1 MIYMA
6 TSSISAATSS
16 AFSAATSNLN
26 KSTTDTD
33 KTTSSKSSL
42 TKATDAS
49 IKNNLGKYTGVT
61 LDVID
66 QLIEADPLSTRKS
79 SDEDLI
85 KNLNEQ
91 TTAWKNIS
99 SSLSDLKTALNYLKD
114 DDQYY
119 TKATSSSNQNVATIS
134 ASTES
139 GIGSYSIKVSQLAT
153 SMKISGGIPAALGTT
168 DADSSQKLN
177 LTGSLNL
184 TSSVGTATLNVNE
197 SQNINDIA
205 TAINKLTVTVKDDKG
220 KDVVKSLGIT
230 ATVVANHL
238 ILRSVATGKDNT
250 ISVSST
256 DGTADSLGLGSQ
268 AHSVAGQ
275 DAVYNID
282 GYDLTSASNTIT
294 NAINGATVTLT
305 GLSAK
310 ETDGTLAD
318 TTLNVTHDTTYL
330 EAAVENFVN
339 KYNATMK
346 YLNDYTKIDTSTD
359 NLDEKQN
366 GVLEDD
372 SAASR
377 LKSELARLA
386 VSLGVDTDSKTGQ
399 KIDTGMTSSK
409 LGISVDRDG
418 IMSIDAEKLTK
429 AIDSGNG
436 IETIKNFFYNTTG
449 RISKEEHGYVTGFLE
464 TIKAYNEPDYVK
476 NTKGIINDKLEMY
489 SKQIKDLNSD
499 VTDLETRLATKR
511 ESLINQYS
519 AVDAA
524 MEKAEAMLKQIDDW
538 FKTDDN
544 NK

>member
-16 AFSAATSNLN
+16 TFSAATSNLN

-33 KTTSSKSSL
+33 KTTSKSSL
-42 TKATDAS
+42 TKASDAG

-119 TKATSSSNQNVATIS
+119 TKATSSSNQSVATIS
-134 ASTES
+134 ASTAS
-139 GIGSYSIKVSQLAT
+139 GIGTYSIKVSQLAT
-153 SMKISGGIPAALGTT
+153 AMKIYGGVPAALGTT

-184 TSSVGTATLNVNE
+184 TSSVGTATLNIND

-205 TAINKLTVTVKDDKG
+205 TAINKLTVTVQDDKG
-220 KDVVKSLGIT
+220 NDVVKSLGIT

-238 ILRSVATGKDNT
+238 VLSSVATGKDNT

-282 GYDLTSASNTIT
+282 GYDLTSASNTIN

-310 ETDGTLAD
+310 EADGTLAD

-346 YLNDYTKIDTSTD
+346 YLNEYTKIDTSTED
-359 NLDEKQN
+359 LDEKQN

-386 VSLGVDTDSKTGQ
+386 VSLGVDTNSKTGE
-399 KIDTGMTSSK
+399 KINSGLTSGQ

-418 IMSIDAEKLTK
+418 IMSIDAEKLAK
-429 AIDSGNG
+429 AIDNGNG

-449 RISKEEHGYVTGFLE
+449 RISKEEHGYVTGFLA
-464 TIKAYNEPDYVK
+464 TIKTYTEPDYVK

-499 VTDLETRLATKR
+499 VTDLETRLAEKR
-511 ESLINQYS
+511 ENLINQYS

>member
-33 KTTSSKSSL
+33 KTTSKSSL

-99 SSLSDLKTALNYLKD
+99 ASLSDLKTALNYLKD

-153 SMKISGGIPAALGTT
+153 SMKISGGIPAVLGTT

-184 TSSVGTATLNVNE
+184 TSSVGTATLNIND

-294 NAINGATVTLT
+294 NAINGATITLT

-310 ETDGTLAD
+310 EADGTLAD

-464 TIKAYNEPDYVK
+464 TITAYNEPDYVK

>member
-1 MIYMA
+1 MA

-33 KTTSSKSSL
+33 KTTSKSSL

-99 SSLSDLKTALNYLKD
+99 ASLSDLKTALNYLKD

-153 SMKISGGIPAALGTT
+153 SMKISGGIPAVLGTT

-184 TSSVGTATLNVNE
+184 TSSVGTATLNIND

-310 ETDGTLAD
+310 EADGTLAD

>member
-1 MIYMA
+1 M
-6 TSSISAATSS
+6 
-16 AFSAATSNLN
+16 
-26 KSTTDTD
+26 
-33 KTTSSKSSL
+33 
-42 TKATDAS
+42 
-49 IKNNLGKYTGVT
+49 
-61 LDVID
+61 
-66 QLIEADPLSTRKS
+66 IEADPLSTRKS

-99 SSLSDLKTALNYLKD
+99 VSLSDLKTALNYLKD

-119 TKATSSSNQNVATIS
+119 TKATSSSNQSVATIS

-153 SMKISGGIPAALGTT
+153 SMKISGGIPAVLGTT

-184 TSSVGTATLNVNE
+184 TSSVGTATLNIND

-294 NAINGATVTLT
+294 NAINGATITLT

-310 ETDGTLAD
+310 EADGTLAD

-499 VTDLETRLATKR
+499 VTDLETRLAEKR

>member
-1 MIYMA
+1 MA

-16 AFSAATSNLN
+16 TFSAATSNLN

-33 KTTSSKSSL
+33 KTTSKSSL
-42 TKATDAS
+42 TKASDAG

-119 TKATSSSNQNVATIS
+119 TKATSSSNQSVATIS
-134 ASTES
+134 ASTAS
-139 GIGSYSIKVSQLAT
+139 GIGTYSIKVSQLAT
-153 SMKISGGIPAALGTT
+153 AMKIYGGVPAALGTT

-184 TSSVGTATLNVNE
+184 TSSVGTATLNIND

-205 TAINKLTVTVKDDKG
+205 TAINKLTVTVQDDKG
-220 KDVVKSLGIT
+220 NDVVKSLGIT

-238 ILRSVATGKDNT
+238 VLSSVATGKDNT

-310 ETDGTLAD
+310 EADGTLAD

-346 YLNDYTKIDTSTD
+346 YLNEYTKIDTSTED
-359 NLDEKQN
+359 LDKKQN

-386 VSLGVDTDSKTGQ
+386 VSLGVDTNSKTGE
-399 KIDTGMTSSK
+399 KINSGLTSGQ

-418 IMSIDAEKLTK
+418 IMSIDAEKLAK
-429 AIDSGNG
+429 AIDNGNG

-449 RISKEEHGYVTGFLE
+449 RISKEEHGYVTGFLA
-464 TIKAYNEPDYVK
+464 TIKTYTEPDYVK

-499 VTDLETRLATKR
+499 VTDLETRLAEKR

>member
-1 MIYMA
+1 MA

-33 KTTSSKSSL
+33 KTTSKSSL

-99 SSLSDLKTALNYLKD
+99 ASLSDLKTALNYLKD

-119 TKATSSSNQNVATIS
+119 TKATSSSNQSVATIS

-153 SMKISGGIPAALGTT
+153 AMKISGGIPAVLGTT

-184 TSSVGTATLNVNE
+184 TSSVGTATLNIND

-294 NAINGATVTLT
+294 NAINGATITLT

-310 ETDGTLAD
+310 EADGTLAD

>member
-33 KTTSSKSSL
+33 KTTSKSSL

-99 SSLSDLKTALNYLKD
+99 ASLSDLKTALNYLKD

-119 TKATSSSNQNVATIS
+119 AKATSSSNQNVATIS

-153 SMKISGGIPAALGTT
+153 AMKISGGIPAVLGTT

-184 TSSVGTATLNVNE
+184 TSSVGTATLNIND

-256 DGTADSLGLGSQ
+256 DGTANSLGLESQ

-294 NAINGATVTLT
+294 NAINGATITLT

-310 ETDGTLAD
+310 EADGTLAD

-449 RISKEEHGYVTGFLE
+449 RISKEEHSYVTGFLE

>member
-1 MIYMA
+1 M
-6 TSSISAATSS
+6 
-16 AFSAATSNLN
+16 
-26 KSTTDTD
+26 
-33 KTTSSKSSL
+33 
-42 TKATDAS
+42 
-49 IKNNLGKYTGVT
+49 T

-66 QLIEADPLSTRKS
+66 QLIEADPLSTRKTG
-79 SDEDLI
+79 DEDLI
-85 KNLNEQ
+85 KSLNEQ

-134 ASTES
+134 ASTSS

-153 SMKISGGIPAALGTT
+153 SMKISGGIPSALGTA

-177 LTGSLNL
+177 ITGALNL
-184 TSSVGTATLNVNE
+184 TSNVGTATLNING

-220 KDVVKSLGIT
+220 NNVVKSLGIT

-250 ISVSST
+250 IFVSST
-256 DGTADSLGLGSQ
+256 DGTADSLGLGKQ
-268 AHSVAGQ
+268 AHSVDGQ
-275 DAVYNID
+275 DAAYSID
-282 GYDLTSASNTIT
+282 GYDLTSSSNTIT
-294 NAINGATVTLT
+294 NAINGATITLT
-305 GLSAK
+305 GLSTK
-310 ETDGTLAD
+310 EADGILAD
-318 TTLNVTHDTTYL
+318 TTLNVTHDTAYL
-330 EAAVENFVN
+330 EAAVESFVN

-359 NLDEKQN
+359 DLDKKQN

-377 LKSELARLA
+377 LKSELSRLA
-386 VSLGVDTDSKTGQ
+386 ISLGVDTDSKTGQ
-399 KIDTGMTSSK
+399 KIDTGITSSK

-418 IMSIDAEKLTK
+418 IMSIDTEKLTK
-429 AIDSGNG
+429 AIDNGNG

>member
-1 MIYMA
+1 M
-6 TSSISAATSS
+6 
-16 AFSAATSNLN
+16 
-26 KSTTDTD
+26 
-33 KTTSSKSSL
+33 
-42 TKATDAS
+42 
-49 IKNNLGKYTGVT
+49 T

-119 TKATSSSNQNVATIS
+119 TKATSSSNQSVATIS
-134 ASTES
+134 ASTAS
-139 GIGSYSIKVSQLAT
+139 GIGTYSIKVSQLAT
-153 SMKISGGIPAALGTT
+153 AMKIYGGVPAALGTT

-184 TSSVGTATLNVNE
+184 TSSVGTATLNIND

-205 TAINKLTVTVKDDKG
+205 TAINKLTVTVQDDKG

-238 ILRSVATGKDNT
+238 VLSSVATGKDNT

-310 ETDGTLAD
+310 EDDGTLAD

-346 YLNDYTKIDTSTD
+346 YLNEYTKIDTSTED
-359 NLDEKQN
+359 LDEKQN

-386 VSLGVDTDSKTGQ
+386 VSLGVDTNSKTGE
-399 KIDTGMTSSK
+399 KINSGLTSGQ

-418 IMSIDAEKLTK
+418 IMSIDAEKLAK
-429 AIDSGNG
+429 AIDNGNG

-449 RISKEEHGYVTGFLE
+449 RISKEEHGYVTGFLA
-464 TIKAYNEPDYVK
+464 TIKTYTEPDYVK

-499 VTDLETRLATKR
+499 ATDLETRLATKR

>member
-16 AFSAATSNLN
+16 TFSAATSNLN

-33 KTTSSKSSL
+33 KTTSKSSL
-42 TKATDAS
+42 TKASDAG

-119 TKATSSSNQNVATIS
+119 TKATSSSNQSVATIS
-134 ASTES
+134 ASTAS
-139 GIGSYSIKVSQLAT
+139 GIGTYSIKVSQLAT
-153 SMKISGGIPAALGTT
+153 AMKISGGIPAALGTT

-184 TSSVGTATLNVNE
+184 TSSVGTATLNIND

-205 TAINKLTVTVKDDKG
+205 TAINKLTVTVQDDKG

-238 ILRSVATGKDNT
+238 VLSSVATGKDNT

-310 ETDGTLAD
+310 EADGTLAD

-346 YLNDYTKIDTSTD
+346 YLNDYTKIDTSTED
-359 NLDEKQN
+359 LDEKKN

-386 VSLGVDTDSKTGQ
+386 VSLGVDTNSKTGE
-399 KIDTGMTSSK
+399 KINSGLTSGQ

-418 IMSIDAEKLTK
+418 IMSIDAEKLAK
-429 AIDSGNG
+429 AIDNGNG

-449 RISKEEHGYVTGFLE
+449 RISKEEHGYVTGFLA
-464 TIKAYNEPDYVK
+464 TIKTYTEPDYVH
-476 NTKGIINDKLEMY
+476 NTKGIINDKLDMY

-499 VTDLETRLATKR
+499 VTDLETRLAEKR

>member
-1 MIYMA
+1 MA

-33 KTTSSKSSL
+33 KTTSKSSL

-99 SSLSDLKTALNYLKD
+99 ASLSDLKTALNYLKD

-153 SMKISGGIPAALGTT
+153 SMKISGGIPAVLGTT

-184 TSSVGTATLNVNE
+184 TSSVGTATLNIND

-294 NAINGATVTLT
+294 NAINGATITLT

-310 ETDGTLAD
+310 EADGTLAD

>member
-1 MIYMA
+1 MA

-119 TKATSSSNQNVATIS
+119 TKTTSSSNQNVATIS

-184 TSSVGTATLNVNE
+184 TSSVGTATLNIND

-310 ETDGTLAD
+310 EADGTLAD

>member
-33 KTTSSKSSL
+33 KTTSKSSL

-99 SSLSDLKTALNYLKD
+99 ASLSDLKTALNYLKD

-153 SMKISGGIPAALGTT
+153 SMKISGGIPAVLGTT

-184 TSSVGTATLNVNE
+184 TSSVGTATLNIND

-238 ILRSVATGKDNT
+238 ILRSVATGKDNA

-310 ETDGTLAD
+310 EADGTLAD

>member
-1 MIYMA
+1 M
-6 TSSISAATSS
+6 
-16 AFSAATSNLN
+16 
-26 KSTTDTD
+26 
-33 KTTSSKSSL
+33 
-42 TKATDAS
+42 
-49 IKNNLGKYTGVT
+49 T

-79 SDEDLI
+79 SDKDLI

-119 TKATSSSNQNVATIS
+119 TKATSSSNQSVATIS
-134 ASTES
+134 ASTAS
-139 GIGSYSIKVSQLAT
+139 GIGTYSIKVSQLAT
-153 SMKISGGIPAALGTT
+153 AMKISGGIPAALGTT

-184 TSSVGTATLNVNE
+184 TSSVGTATLNIND

-205 TAINKLTVTVKDDKG
+205 AAINKLTVTVQDDKG

-238 ILRSVATGKDNT
+238 VLSSVATGKDNT

-310 ETDGTLAD
+310 EADGTLAD

-346 YLNDYTKIDTSTD
+346 YLNEYTKIDTSTED
-359 NLDEKQN
+359 LDEKQN

-386 VSLGVDTDSKTGQ
+386 VSLGVDTNSKTGQ
-399 KIDTGMTSSK
+399 KINSGLTSGQ

-418 IMSIDAEKLTK
+418 IMSIDAEKLAK
-429 AIDSGNG
+429 AIDNGNG

-449 RISKEEHGYVTGFLE
+449 RISKEEHGYVTGFLA
-464 TIKAYNEPDYVK
+464 TIKTYTEPDYVH
-476 NTKGIINDKLEMY
+476 NTKGIINDKLDMNAKEI
-489 SKQIKDLNSD
+489 SNLNSD
-499 VTDLETRLATKR
+499 VTDLETRLAEKR
-511 ESLINQYS
+511 ENLINQYS

>member
-6 TSSISAATSS
+6 TSSISATTSS

-33 KTTSSKSSL
+33 KTTSKSSL

-99 SSLSDLKTALNYLKD
+99 ASLSDLKTALNYLKD

-153 SMKISGGIPAALGTT
+153 AMKISGGIPAVLGTT

-184 TSSVGTATLNVNE
+184 TSSVGTATLNIND

-294 NAINGATVTLT
+294 NAINGATITLT

-310 ETDGTLAD
+310 EADGTLAD

>member
-1 MIYMA
+1 MA

-33 KTTSSKSSL
+33 KTTSKSSL

-99 SSLSDLKTALNYLKD
+99 ASLSDLKTALNYLKD

-119 TKATSSSNQNVATIS
+119 TKATSSSNQSVATIS

-153 SMKISGGIPAALGTT
+153 SMKISGGIPAVLGTT

-184 TSSVGTATLNVNE
+184 TSSVGTATVNIND

-256 DGTADSLGLGSQ
+256 DGTTDSLGLGSQ

-294 NAINGATVTLT
+294 NAINGATITLT

-310 ETDGTLAD
+310 EADGTLAD

>member
-16 AFSAATSNLN
+16 TFSAATSNLN

-33 KTTSSKSSL
+33 KTTSKSSL
-42 TKATDAS
+42 TKASDAG

-79 SDEDLI
+79 SDENLI

-119 TKATSSSNQNVATIS
+119 TKATSSSNQSVATIS
-134 ASTES
+134 ASTAS
-139 GIGSYSIKVSQLAT
+139 GIGTYSIKVSQLAT
-153 SMKISGGIPAALGTT
+153 AMKIYGGIPAALGTT

-184 TSSVGTATLNVNE
+184 TSSVGTATLNIND

-205 TAINKLTVTVKDDKG
+205 TAINKLTVTVQDDKG
-220 KDVVKSLGIT
+220 NDVVKSLGIT

-238 ILRSVATGKDNT
+238 VLNSVATGKDNT

-310 ETDGTLAD
+310 EADGTLAD

-346 YLNDYTKIDTSTD
+346 YLNEYTKIDTSTED
-359 NLDEKQN
+359 LDEKQN

-386 VSLGVDTDSKTGQ
+386 VSLGVDTNSKTGE
-399 KIDTGMTSSK
+399 KINSGLTSGQ

-418 IMSIDAEKLTK
+418 IMSIDAEKLAK
-429 AIDSGNG
+429 AIDNGNG

-449 RISKEEHGYVTGFLE
+449 RISKEEHGYVTGFLA
-464 TIKAYNEPDYVK
+464 TIKTYTEPDYVK

-499 VTDLETRLATKR
+499 VTDLETRLAEKR

>member
-119 TKATSSSNQNVATIS
+119 TKTTSSSNQNVATIS

-184 TSSVGTATLNVNE
+184 TSSVGTATLNIND

-220 KDVVKSLGIT
+220 KDVVLQDNRYKSVGVYFDVDPLWWNEKLKIKSEKS
-230 ATVVANHL
+230 
-238 ILRSVATGKDNT
+238 ICR
-250 ISVSST
+250 
-256 DGTADSLGLGSQ
+256 LGLGSQ

-310 ETDGTLAD
+310 EADGTLAD

>member
-16 AFSAATSNLN
+16 TFSAATSNLN

-33 KTTSSKSSL
+33 KTTSKSSL
-42 TKATDAS
+42 TKASDAG
-49 IKNNLGKYTGVT
+49 IKNSLGKYTGVT

-99 SSLSDLKTALNYLKD
+99 ASLSDLKTALNYLKD

-119 TKATSSSNQNVATIS
+119 TKATSSSNQSVATIS
-134 ASTES
+134 ASTAS
-139 GIGSYSIKVSQLAT
+139 GIGTYSIKVSQLAT
-153 SMKISGGIPAALGTT
+153 AMKISGGIPAALGTT

-184 TSSVGTATLNVNE
+184 TSSVGTATLNINE

-205 TAINKLTVTVKDDKG
+205 AAINKLTVTVQDDKG

-238 ILRSVATGKDNT
+238 ILSSVATGKDNT

-256 DGTADSLGLGSQ
+256 DGTADSLGLSSQ

-310 ETDGTLAD
+310 EADGTLAD

-346 YLNDYTKIDTSTD
+346 YLNEYTKIDTSTED
-359 NLDEKQN
+359 LDEKKN

-386 VSLGVDTDSKTGQ
+386 VSLGVDTNSKTGE
-399 KIDTGMTSSK
+399 KINSGLTSGQ

-429 AIDSGNG
+429 AIDNGNG

-449 RISKEEHGYVTGFLE
+449 RISKEEHGYVTGFLA
-464 TIKAYNEPDYVK
+464 TIKTYTEPDYVH
-476 NTKGIINDKLEMY
+476 NTKGIINDKLDMNAKEI
-489 SKQIKDLNSD
+489 SNLNSD
-499 VTDLETRLATKR
+499 VTDLETRLAEKR

>member
-1 MIYMA
+1 MA

-33 KTTSSKSSL
+33 KTTSKSSL

-99 SSLSDLKTALNYLKD
+99 ASLSDLKTALNYLKD

-153 SMKISGGIPAALGTT
+153 SMKISGGIPAVLGTT

-184 TSSVGTATLNVNE
+184 TSSVGTATLNIND

-294 NAINGATVTLT
+294 NAINGATITLT

-310 ETDGTLAD
+310 EADGTLAD

-346 YLNDYTKIDTSTD
+346 YLNDYAKIDTSTD

>member
-16 AFSAATSNLN
+16 TFSAATSNLN

-33 KTTSSKSSL
+33 KTTSKSSL
-42 TKATDAS
+42 TKASDAG

-99 SSLSDLKTALNYLKD
+99 ASLSDLKTALNYLKD

-119 TKATSSSNQNVATIS
+119 TKATSSSNQSVATIS
-134 ASTES
+134 ASTAS
-139 GIGSYSIKVSQLAT
+139 GIGTYSIKVSQLAT
-153 SMKISGGIPAALGTT
+153 SMKIYGGIPAALGTT

-184 TSSVGTATLNVNE
+184 TSSVGTATLNIND

-205 TAINKLTVTVKDDKG
+205 TAINKLTVTVQDDKG

-238 ILRSVATGKDNT
+238 VLSSVATGKDNT

-310 ETDGTLAD
+310 EADGTLAD

-346 YLNDYTKIDTSTD
+346 YLNEYTKIDTSTED
-359 NLDEKQN
+359 IDEKQN

-386 VSLGVDTDSKTGQ
+386 VSLGVDTNSKTGE
-399 KIDTGMTSSK
+399 KINSGLTSGQ

-418 IMSIDAEKLTK
+418 IMSIDTEKLAK
-429 AIDSGNG
+429 AIDNGNG

-449 RISKEEHGYVTGFLE
+449 RISKEEHGYVTGFLA
-464 TIKAYNEPDYVK
+464 TIKTYTEPDYVK

>member
-1 MIYMA
+1 MA
-6 TSSISAATSS
+6 TSSISATTSS

-33 KTTSSKSSL
+33 KTTSKSSL

-99 SSLSDLKTALNYLKD
+99 ASLSDLKTALNYLKD

-153 SMKISGGIPAALGTT
+153 AMKISGGIPAVLGTT

-184 TSSVGTATLNVNE
+184 TSSVGTATLNIND

-294 NAINGATVTLT
+294 NAINGATITLT

-310 ETDGTLAD
+310 EADGTLAD

>member
-1 MIYMA
+1 MA

-33 KTTSSKSSL
+33 KTTSKSSL

-99 SSLSDLKTALNYLKD
+99 ASLSDLKTALNYLKD

-119 TKATSSSNQNVATIS
+119 TKVTSSSNQNVATIS

-153 SMKISGGIPAALGTT
+153 SMKISGGIPAVLGTT

-184 TSSVGTATLNVNE
+184 TSSVGTATLNIND

-294 NAINGATVTLT
+294 NAINGATITLT

-310 ETDGTLAD
+310 EADGTLAD

>member
-1 MIYMA
+1 MA

-16 AFSAATSNLN
+16 TFSAATSNLN

-33 KTTSSKSSL
+33 KTTSKSSL
-42 TKATDAS
+42 TKASDAG
-49 IKNNLGKYTGVT
+49 IKNSLGKYTGVT

-99 SSLSDLKTALNYLKD
+99 ASLSDLKTALNYLKD

-119 TKATSSSNQNVATIS
+119 TKATSSSNQSVATIS
-134 ASTES
+134 ASTAS
-139 GIGSYSIKVSQLAT
+139 GIGTYSIKVSQLAT
-153 SMKISGGIPAALGTT
+153 AMKISGGIPAALGTT

-184 TSSVGTATLNVNE
+184 TSSVGTATLNINE

-205 TAINKLTVTVKDDKG
+205 AAINKLTVTVQDDKG

-238 ILRSVATGKDNT
+238 ILSSVATGKDNT

-256 DGTADSLGLGSQ
+256 DGTADSLGLSSQ

-310 ETDGTLAD
+310 EADGTLAD

-346 YLNDYTKIDTSTD
+346 YLNEYTKIDTSTED
-359 NLDEKQN
+359 LDEKKN

-386 VSLGVDTDSKTGQ
+386 VSLGVDTNSKTGE
-399 KIDTGMTSSK
+399 KINSGLTSGQ

-429 AIDSGNG
+429 AIDNGNG

-449 RISKEEHGYVTGFLE
+449 RISKEEHGYVTGFLA
-464 TIKAYNEPDYVK
+464 TIKTYTEPDYVH
-476 NTKGIINDKLEMY
+476 NTKGIINDKLDMNAKEI
-489 SKQIKDLNSD
+489 SNLNSD
-499 VTDLETRLATKR
+499 VTDLETRLAEKR

>member
-1 MIYMA
+1 MA

-16 AFSAATSNLN
+16 TFSAATSNLN

-33 KTTSSKSSL
+33 KTTSKSSL
-42 TKATDAS
+42 TKASDAG

-119 TKATSSSNQNVATIS
+119 TKATSSSNQSVATIS
-134 ASTES
+134 TSTAS
-139 GIGSYSIKVSQLAT
+139 GIGTYSIKVSQLAT
-153 SMKISGGIPAALGTT
+153 AMKISGGIPAALGTT

-184 TSSVGTATLNVNE
+184 TSSVGTATLNIND

-205 TAINKLTVTVKDDKG
+205 TAINKLTVTVQDDKG

-238 ILRSVATGKDNT
+238 VLSSVATGKDNT

-310 ETDGTLAD
+310 EADGTLAD

-346 YLNDYTKIDTSTD
+346 YLNEYTKIDTSTED
-359 NLDEKQN
+359 LDEKQN

-386 VSLGVDTDSKTGQ
+386 VSLGVDTNSKTGE
-399 KIDTGMTSSK
+399 KINSGLTSGQ

-418 IMSIDAEKLTK
+418 IMSIDAEKLAK
-429 AIDSGNG
+429 VIDNGNG

-449 RISKEEHGYVTGFLE
+449 RISKEEHGYVTGFLA
-464 TIKAYNEPDYVK
+464 TIKTYTEPDYVK

-499 VTDLETRLATKR
+499 VTDLETRLAEKR

>member
-33 KTTSSKSSL
+33 KTTSKSSL

-99 SSLSDLKTALNYLKD
+99 ASLSDLKTALNYLKD

-153 SMKISGGIPAALGTT
+153 SMKISGGIPAVLGTT

-184 TSSVGTATLNVNE
+184 TSSVGTATLNIND

-294 NAINGATVTLT
+294 NAINGATITLT

-310 ETDGTLAD
+310 EADGTLAD

>member
-1 MIYMA
+1 MA

-33 KTTSSKSSL
+33 KTTSKSSL

-99 SSLSDLKTALNYLKD
+99 ASLSDLKTALNYLKD

-139 GIGSYSIKVSQLAT
+139 GIGSYSIKVSQLAAA
-153 SMKISGGIPAALGTT
+153 MKISGGIPAVLGTT

-184 TSSVGTATLNVNE
+184 TSSVGTATLNIND

-294 NAINGATVTLT
+294 NAINGATITLT

-310 ETDGTLAD
+310 EADGTLAD

>member
-1 MIYMA
+1 MA

-16 AFSAATSNLN
+16 AFGAATSNLN

-33 KTTSSKSSL
+33 KTTSKSSL

-99 SSLSDLKTALNYLKD
+99 ASLSDLKTALNYLKD

-153 SMKISGGIPAALGTT
+153 SMKISGGIPAVLGTT

-184 TSSVGTATLNVNE
+184 TSSVGTATLNIND

-294 NAINGATVTLT
+294 NAINGATITLT

-310 ETDGTLAD
+310 EADGTLAD

>member
-16 AFSAATSNLN
+16 TFSAATSNLN

-33 KTTSSKSSL
+33 KTTSKSSL
-42 TKATDAS
+42 TKASDAG

-119 TKATSSSNQNVATIS
+119 TKATSSSNQSVATIS
-134 ASTES
+134 ASTAS
-139 GIGSYSIKVSQLAT
+139 GIGTYSIKVSQLAT
-153 SMKISGGIPAALGTT
+153 AMKIYGGVPAALGTT

-184 TSSVGTATLNVNE
+184 TSSVGTATLNINE

-205 TAINKLTVTVKDDKG
+205 TAINKLTVTVQDDKG

-238 ILRSVATGKDNT
+238 VLSSVATGKDNT

-310 ETDGTLAD
+310 EADGTLAD

-346 YLNDYTKIDTSTD
+346 YLNEYTKIDTSTED
-359 NLDEKQN
+359 LDEKQN

-386 VSLGVDTDSKTGQ
+386 VSLGVDTNSKTGE
-399 KIDTGMTSSK
+399 KINSGLTSGQ

-418 IMSIDAEKLTK
+418 IMSIDAEKLAK
-429 AIDSGNG
+429 AIDNGNG

-449 RISKEEHGYVTGFLE
+449 RISKEEHGYVTGFLA
-464 TIKAYNEPDYVK
+464 TIKTYTEPDYVK
-476 NTKGIINDKLEMY
+476 NNKGIINDKLEMY

-499 VTDLETRLATKR
+499 VTDLETRLAEKR
-511 ESLINQYS
+511 ENLINQYS

>member
-1 MIYMA
+1 MA

-16 AFSAATSNLN
+16 TFSAATATSNLN

-42 TKATDAS
+42 TKASDAG

-91 TTAWKNIS
+91 STAWKNIS
-99 SSLSDLKTALNYLKD
+99 ASLSDLKTALNYLKD

-119 TKATSSSNQNVATIS
+119 TKATSSSNQSVATIS
-134 ASTES
+134 ASTAS

-153 SMKISGGIPAALGTT
+153 SMKIYGGVPAALGTT

-184 TSSVGTATLNVNE
+184 TSSVGTATLNIND

-205 TAINKLTVTVKDDKG
+205 TAINKLTVTVQDDKG

-238 ILRSVATGKDNT
+238 VLNSVATGKDNT

-310 ETDGTLAD
+310 EADGTLAD

-377 LKSELARLA
+377 LKSELAHLA
-386 VSLGVDTDSKTGQ
+386 ISLGVDTDSKTGQ

-409 LGISVDRDG
+409 LGLSVDRDG
-418 IMSIDAEKLTK
+418 IMSIDTEKLAK
-429 AIDSGNG
+429 AIDNGNG
-436 IETIKNFFYNTTG
+436 IETIKNFFYNATG

-464 TIKAYNEPDYVK
+464 TIKTYNEPDYVK
-476 NTKGIINDKLEMY
+476 NTKGIINDKLEMNA
-489 SKQIKDLNSD
+489 KQIKELNSD
-499 VTDLETRLATKR
+499 VTDLETRLAEKR
-511 ESLINQYS
+511 ENLINQYS

>member
-1 MIYMA
+1 MA

-16 AFSAATSNLN
+16 TFSAATSNLN

-33 KTTSSKSSL
+33 KTTSKSSL
-42 TKATDAS
+42 TKASDAG

-119 TKATSSSNQNVATIS
+119 TKATSSSNQSVATIS
-134 ASTES
+134 ASTAS
-139 GIGSYSIKVSQLAT
+139 GIGTYSIKVSQLAT
-153 SMKISGGIPAALGTT
+153 AMKIYGGVPAALGTT

-184 TSSVGTATLNVNE
+184 TSSVGTATLNINA

-205 TAINKLTVTVKDDKG
+205 TAINKLTVTVQDDKG

-238 ILRSVATGKDNT
+238 VLNSVATGKDNT

-310 ETDGTLAD
+310 EADGTLAD

-346 YLNDYTKIDTSTD
+346 YLNDYTKIDTSTED
-359 NLDEKQN
+359 LDERKN

-386 VSLGVDTDSKTGQ
+386 VSLGVDTNSKTGE
-399 KIDTGMTSSK
+399 KVETGLTSGQ

-418 IMSIDAEKLTK
+418 IMSIDAEKLAK
-429 AIDSGNG
+429 AIDNGNG

-449 RISKEEHGYVTGFLE
+449 RISKEEHGYVTGFLA
-464 TIKAYNEPDYVK
+464 TIKTYTEPDYVH
-476 NTKGIINDKLEMY
+476 NTKGIINDKLDMNAKEI
-489 SKQIKDLNSD
+489 SNLNSD
-499 VTDLETRLATKR
+499 VTDLETRLAEKR

>member
-1 MIYMA
+1 M
-6 TSSISAATSS
+6 
-16 AFSAATSNLN
+16 
-26 KSTTDTD
+26 
-33 KTTSSKSSL
+33 
-42 TKATDAS
+42 
-49 IKNNLGKYTGVT
+49 
-61 LDVID
+61 
-66 QLIEADPLSTRKS
+66 IEADPLSTRKS

-99 SSLSDLKTALNYLKD
+99 ASLSDLKTALNYLKD

-119 TKATSSSNQNVATIS
+119 TKVTSSSNQNVATIS

-153 SMKISGGIPAALGTT
+153 SMKISGGIPAVLGTT

-184 TSSVGTATLNVNE
+184 TSSVGTATLNIND

-294 NAINGATVTLT
+294 NAINGATITLT

-310 ETDGTLAD
+310 EADGTLAD

>member
-6 TSSISAATSS
+6 TSSISAASS
-16 AFSAATSNLN
+16 TFSAATSNLN

-33 KTTSSKSSL
+33 KTTSKSSL
-42 TKATDAS
+42 TKASDAG

-79 SDEDLI
+79 SDKDLI

-99 SSLSDLKTALNYLKD
+99 ASLSDLKTALNYLKD

-119 TKATSSSNQNVATIS
+119 TKATSSSNQSVATIS
-134 ASTES
+134 ASTAS
-139 GIGSYSIKVSQLAT
+139 GIGTYSIKVSQLAT
-153 SMKISGGIPAALGTT
+153 AMKIYGGIPAALGTT

-184 TSSVGTATLNVNE
+184 TSSVGTATLNIND

-205 TAINKLTVTVKDDKG
+205 TAINKLTVTVQDDKG
-220 KDVVKSLGIT
+220 NDVVKSLGIT

-238 ILRSVATGKDNT
+238 VLSSVATGKDNA

-310 ETDGTLAD
+310 EADGTLAD

-346 YLNDYTKIDTSTD
+346 YLNEYTKIDTSTED
-359 NLDEKQN
+359 LDEKQN

-386 VSLGVDTDSKTGQ
+386 VSLGVDTNSKTGE
-399 KIDTGMTSSK
+399 KINSGLTSGQ

-418 IMSIDAEKLTK
+418 IMSIDAEKLAK
-429 AIDSGNG
+429 AIDNGNG

-449 RISKEEHGYVTGFLE
+449 RISKEEHGYVTGFLA
-464 TIKAYNEPDYVK
+464 TIKTYTEPDYVK

-499 VTDLETRLATKR
+499 VTDLETRLAEKR

>member
-1 MIYMA
+1 M
-6 TSSISAATSS
+6 
-16 AFSAATSNLN
+16 
-26 KSTTDTD
+26 
-33 KTTSSKSSL
+33 
-42 TKATDAS
+42 
-49 IKNNLGKYTGVT
+49 T

-119 TKATSSSNQNVATIS
+119 TKATSSSNQSVATIS
-134 ASTES
+134 ASTAS
-139 GIGSYSIKVSQLAT
+139 GIGTYSIKVSQLAT
-153 SMKISGGIPAALGTT
+153 AMKIYGGVPAALGTT

-184 TSSVGTATLNVNE
+184 TSSVGTATLNIND

-205 TAINKLTVTVKDDKG
+205 TAINKLTVTVQDDKG

-238 ILRSVATGKDNT
+238 VLSSVATGKDNT

-268 AHSVAGQ
+268 VHSVAGQ

-310 ETDGTLAD
+310 EADGTLAD

-346 YLNDYTKIDTSTD
+346 YLNEYTKIDTSTED
-359 NLDEKQN
+359 LDEKQN

-386 VSLGVDTDSKTGQ
+386 VSLGVDTDSKTGE
-399 KIDTGMTSSK
+399 KINSGLTSGQ

-418 IMSIDAEKLTK
+418 IMSIDAEKLAK
-429 AIDSGNG
+429 AIDNGNG

-449 RISKEEHGYVTGFLE
+449 RISKEEHGYVTGFLA
-464 TIKAYNEPDYVK
+464 TIKTYTEPDYVK

-499 VTDLETRLATKR
+499 VTDLETRLAEKR